1 MPSQLPVIRQDVA
14 VALAAARA
22 KGWTA
27 DAFRQLTELADAL
40 ARLSADI
47 AEARGWL
54 TAQLIDSGQCGSYAD
69 AASYLGI
76 SKTRAAQLAA
86 AGRRKGDPV
95 TDSGRTPEPPVVA
108 AAIIVIPGRGVL
120 MEHRPDGAPPFTF
133 PAAEIRPGES
143 PAVALERRVPQETGV
158 AIVAGHVI
166 GRRTHPRTGH
176 HMVYMAAGLADPDQ
190 ADHVAS
196 QPGDPDADEVRWVQL
211 AELAQIAPDIY
222 RPAWEL
228 IEQTLGS

>member
-76 SKTRAAQLAA
+76 SKTRA
-86 AGRRKGDPV
+86 
-95 TDSGRTPEPPVVA
+95 T
-108 AAIIVIPGRGVL
+108 
-120 MEHRPDGAPPFTF
+120 
-133 PAAEIRPGES
+133 
-143 PAVALERRVPQETGV
+143 
-158 AIVAGHVI
+158 
-166 GRRTHPRTGH
+166 
-176 HMVYMAAGLADPDQ
+176 
-190 ADHVAS
+190 
-196 QPGDPDADEVRWVQL
+196 
-211 AELAQIAPDIY
+211 
-222 RPAWEL
+222 
-228 IEQTLGS
+228 